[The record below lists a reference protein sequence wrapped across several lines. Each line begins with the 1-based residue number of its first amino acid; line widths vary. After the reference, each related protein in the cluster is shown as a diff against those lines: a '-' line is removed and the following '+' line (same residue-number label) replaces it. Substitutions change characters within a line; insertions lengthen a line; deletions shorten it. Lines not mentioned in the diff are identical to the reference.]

1 MIRTDNEEIEKTD
14 AVRRFR
20 DALEKVLA
28 ELESRSIPSCAVTDE
43 ARRAVETRLYN
54 LPRLYD
60 ELERADG
67 LDPLLMSLEI
77 RRVEKALEAVCGDE
91 YFPLIPIRYFQNAEE
106 RQAAEA
112 FRCDKATV
120 WRNRKRLLDALAVRL
135 MGTEAWES
143 DVPPPSGL

>member
-1 MIRTDNEEIEKTD
+1 MAKVVQNSPYH
-14 AVRRFR
+14 

-28 ELESRSIPSCAVTDE
+28 ELESRSIPPPCAVTDE
-43 ARRAVETRLYN
+43 ARRAVESRLYN

-60 ELERADG
+60 ERERADG
-67 LDPLLMSLEI
+67 LDALLMSLEI

-91 YFPLIPIRYFQNAEE
+91 YFPLIPIRYFQNADE

-120 WRNRKRLLDALAVRL
+120 WRNRKRLLDALAIRL
-135 MGTEAWES
+135 MGTAAWEIN
-143 DVPPPSGL
+143 VPPPLVVIKAEIVK